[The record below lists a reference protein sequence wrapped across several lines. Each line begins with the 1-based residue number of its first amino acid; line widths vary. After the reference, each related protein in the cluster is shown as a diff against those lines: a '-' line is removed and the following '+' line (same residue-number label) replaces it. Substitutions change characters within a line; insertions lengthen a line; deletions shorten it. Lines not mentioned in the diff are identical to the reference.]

1 MPRLRYNTN
10 LCNNKM
16 KFQDCE
22 LAILRHAVDK
32 IDKIQNA
39 EVAND
44 ADIKKIISILEK
56 YLQDKKCICYGGTA
70 INNILPKHAQFYN
83 RNVEIPDYD
92 FYSMTAMDDAKE
104 LADIYYKEGYTE
116 VEAKAGVH
124 FGTYKIYVN
133 FLAIA
138 DITFLHKEFYMNI
151 KKEAIQIN
159 GIYYAPPNFLRMNMY
174 LELSRPS
181 GDVSRWEKVLK
192 RLNLL
197 NKYYPLQKIKCANVD
212 FQRKMEN
219 DIDSKNIYYIVRDEL
234 ILQEVIFFG
243 GYASSLYS
251 KTLREQNILKKIPDF
266 DVITETP
273 NECAE
278 HVIAKLHENGFSHLK
293 TIVHDKIGELIPE
306 HIEIKCGKET
316 ICFIFKPIACHNYN
330 ILHFGEQTVKIAT
343 IDTIL
348 SFYLAFYYTNQ
359 PYFFKDR
366 IICMAQ
372 FLFDLEQKNRLEQKG
387 ILKRFSV
394 SCYGEQETKNSIRAL
409 KNKKYQ
415 ELKNNPGC
423 REFEEWFLK
432 YSPKNKNEPGPG
444 TYPNVKRTTKHY
456 KKKSKKSLTIKN
468 TRLYDIFTKNKKL
481 INFSGG
487 FSL

>member
-1 MPRLRYNTN
+1 MPRYNTN
-10 LCNNKM
+10 LCNDKM

-44 ADIKKIISILEK
+44 AEIKKIISILEK
-56 YLQDKKCICYGGTA
+56 YLQRKKCICYGGTA

-83 RNVEIPDYD
+83 RNIEIPDYD

-104 LADIYYKEGYTE
+104 LADIYYREGYEE

-197 NKYYPLQKIKCANVD
+197 NKYYPLQKINCSKVD

-219 DIDSKNIYYIVRDEL
+219 DKGSKNIYYIVRDEL

-251 KTLREQNILKKIPDF
+251 KTLRGEHSVLQKIPDF
-266 DVITETP
+266 DVITENP
-273 NECAE
+273 VECAE
-278 HVIAKLHENGFSHLK
+278 HVIAKLRENGFSHLK
-293 TIVHDKIGELIPE
+293 TITHDKIGELIPE
-306 HIEIKCGKET
+306 HVEIKCGKET

-330 ILHFGEQTVKIAT
+330 VLHFGEQTVKIAT

-372 FLFDLEQKNRLEQKG
+372 FLFDIEQKNRLEQKG

-394 SCYGEQETKNSIRAL
+394 YCFGEQETKNSIRAL

-415 ELKNNPGC
+415 ELKNYPNS

-432 YSPKNKNEPGPG
+432 YSPKNKNAPG
-444 TYPNVKRTTKHY
+444 TYIKQTKYTKKTLKKKTTTK
-456 KKKSKKSLTIKN
+456 KKKLK
-468 TRLYDIFTKNKKL
+468 LYEIFTKNKKL
-481 INFSGG
+481 I
-487 FSL
+487 SL